1 MASTSRGK
9 GSRSGRGAGARAKR
23 ATGGTKKPA
32 ARARSTAKGRGA
44 GRSAPRAAAKSKS
57 RAAASSARKPARP
70 VAKSSAARAGGNA
83 EVAKLKARFE
93 REKSGLEKRLTETV
107 REIGQLRHHEARVG
121 QLERQL
127 KERDETITK
136 LRGQLSELRS
146 RPTAAAVDDP
156 ELQPSLALGERA
168 PRDLDDFDD
177 EIPIDDDDE
186 LV

>member
-9 GSRSGRGAGARAKR
+9 GSRSGRGAGTRGRAKR
-23 ATGGTKKPA
+23 ATGGGKKATARGRTA
-32 ARARSTAKGRGA
+32 ARSARGT
-44 GRSAPRAAAKSKS
+44 AAKSKASAAKS
-57 RAAASSARKPARP
+57 RAG
-70 VAKSSAARAGGNA
+70 AARASAPKRPASGGA

-93 REKSGLEKRLTETV
+93 REKSGLEKRLTESV

-127 KERDETITK
+127 KERDETISK
-136 LRGQLSELRS
+136 LRAELSELRS
-146 RPTAAAVDDP
+146 RPPLPADDP
-156 ELQPSLALGERA
+156 EVQPSLALGERA

-177 EIPIDDDDE
+177 EMPIDDDDE